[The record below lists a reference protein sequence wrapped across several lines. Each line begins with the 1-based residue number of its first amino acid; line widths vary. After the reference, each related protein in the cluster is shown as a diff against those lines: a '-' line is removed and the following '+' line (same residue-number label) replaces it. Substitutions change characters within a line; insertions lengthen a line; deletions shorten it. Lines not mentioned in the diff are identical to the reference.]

1 MQSYSYLDSIIL
13 AFIST
18 SYTNLSEDILVL
30 AGIVRLAL
38 LCSLLLLSNILFWIL
53 LLLSP
58 CDFCAV

>member
-1 MQSYSYLDSIIL
+1 MQSYSYLDSIML

-30 AGIVRLAL
+30 AGIIRPAL
-38 LCSLLLLSNILFWIL
+38 LCGLLLLSNILFWIL